1 MQPDWTIEFSE
12 NGINTIFYEGMDR
25 FTAQWTTG
33 DNEEPP
39 SKDQIH
45 WTDYATGA
53 DNIRIFDII
62 WNDISPTGEEFRA
75 LMKNAADV
83 IDEYIASRL

>member
-1 MQPDWTIEFSE
+1 MQPDWSVEFFE
-12 NGINTIFYEGMDR
+12 NGINTISYEGMDR